1 MKQPI
6 LTEDNLTEDLK
17 TALSKGDSLWAE
29 KLDSGEFD
37 YNNSTAVLEQLTIFI
52 VNRDHKV
59 LQHGINLGKEQA
71 NGNRKS

>member
-6 LTEDNLTEDLK
+6 LTEDNLTEDLLK
-17 TALSKGDSLWAE
+17 IINEWLRPFAEGGNARVGDLME
-29 KLDSGEFD
+29 KL
-37 YNNSTAVLEQLTIFI
+37 TIYI

-71 NGNRKS
+71 NGKS